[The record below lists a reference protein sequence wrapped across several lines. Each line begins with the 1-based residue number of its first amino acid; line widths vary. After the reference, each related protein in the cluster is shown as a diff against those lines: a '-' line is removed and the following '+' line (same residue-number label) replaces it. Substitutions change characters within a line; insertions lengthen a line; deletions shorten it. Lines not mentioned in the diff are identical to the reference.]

1 MLAFERLMDRPSMTW
16 KPLKLVVLSYALS
29 FFCAISAGGAA
40 EPKIQILSPKDGSQI
55 AEDQKT
61 ILISGKVASDN
72 VRSANVDIFL
82 ILDTSGSTVLS
93 AGAEFANQAEL
104 PDKYV
109 LGGVPALQ
117 PQISISRRGFGMGSP
132 GYEATRLNLRHSILA
147 AEVVASRRLLA
158 QLNPQSTRVGVIT
171 FAKDARL
178 VQPLTNDF
186 EQVRRVLGEVY
197 WAGPNGGTNMV
208 EGIRLGISELLGIG
222 QSAKR
227 QDAIKTIF
235 FLTDGLPSLPT
246 GDGRGVAETDVKLT
260 VNAASLAGRAG
271 IKIHVFGLGDEVVN
285 FPWAVQGIAKESN
298 GTYTPLSRPADVL
311 AIMDQ
316 ISVVG
321 VDSVQ
326 IVNQTSGQKASNLR
340 LAADG
345 FFAAA
350 LPVVEGKNQI
360 DVLARSSDGSN
371 SRASI
376 SVFYQ
381 PGTQKS
387 LELEIFLEKE
397 KKLKLEVEK
406 LGKTPEEIQR
416 DAERQRQEGLRRPQQ
431 LPPPSEGPPR

>member
-1 MLAFERLMDRPSMTW
+1 MTE
-16 KPLKLVVLSYALS
+16 KSTRMVILSLS
-29 FFCAISAGGAA
+29 FFLAAMVSLGWSA

-55 AEDQKT
+55 AEDQKM

-72 VRSANVDIFL
+72 SRSANVDIFL
-82 ILDTSGSTVLS
+82 ILDTSGSTVNS

-104 PDKYV
+104 PDKY
-109 LGGVPALQ
+109 LFGGAPSVQ
-117 PQISISRRGFGMGSP
+117 PQISISRRGMGMGAP
-132 GYEATRLNLRHSILA
+132 TFEPTRINLRHSILG
-147 AEVVASRRLLA
+147 AEVVASRRLLT
-158 QLNPQSTRVGVIT
+158 QLNSQTTRVGVIT

-186 EQVRRVLGEVY
+186 EQVRRVLDEVY

-208 EGIRLGISELLGIG
+208 EGIRLGITELLGLG

-227 QDAIKTIF
+227 QDAIKVQF

-246 GDGRGVAETDVKLT
+246 GDGRSVAETDVQLT
-260 VNAASLAGRAG
+260 LNAARLAGRAG

-285 FPWAVQGIAKESN
+285 FPWAVQGIAKESA

-321 VDSVQ
+321 VDFVQ
-326 IVNQTSGQKASNLR
+326 IVNQTSGQKAPNLR

-381 PGTQKS
+381 SGTQKS
-387 LELEIFLEKE
+387 LELEIFLERE
-397 KKLKLEVEK
+397 KKLKLEVER

-416 DAERQRQEGLRRPQQ
+416 DVERQRQEGLRRPQQ
-431 LPPPSEGPPR
+431 LPPPTEGPPR

>member
-1 MLAFERLMDRPSMTW
+1 MFCKS
-16 KPLKLVVLSYALS
+16 LKLVAVSYAIS
-29 FFCAISAGGAA
+29 FLCLISLVGAA
-40 EPKIQILSPKDGSQI
+40 EPRIQILSPKDGAQI

-82 ILDTSGSTVLS
+82 VLDTSGSTVLS
-93 AGAEFANQAEL
+93 AGAEFANQGEL

-109 LGGVPALQ
+109 LGGAPTVQ
-117 PQISISRRGFGMGSP
+117 PQFSISRRGTGMGAP
-132 GYEATRLNLRHSILA
+132 GYESSRLNLRHSILG
-147 AEVVASRRLLA
+147 AEVVASRRLLT
-158 QLNPQSTRVGVIT
+158 QLNPQSTRVGIIT

-186 EQVRRVLGEVY
+186 EQVRRVLDEVY

-227 QDAIKTIF
+227 QDAIKVQF

-246 GDGRGVAETDVKLT
+246 GDGRGVAETDVQLT
-260 VNAASLAGRAG
+260 VNAARLAGRAG
-271 IKIHVFGLGDEVVN
+271 IKIHVFGLGEEVVN
-285 FPWAVQGIAKESN
+285 FPWAVQGIAKESG
-298 GTYTPLSRPADVL
+298 GTYTPLARPADVL

-321 VDSVQ
+321 VDYVQ
-326 IVNQTSGQKASNLR
+326 IVNQTSGQKAANLR

-360 DVLARSSDGSN
+360 DVLARASDGSN

-381 PGTQKS
+381 SGTQKS
-387 LELEIFLEKE
+387 LELEIFLERE
-397 KKLKLEVEK
+397 KKLKLEVDR
-406 LGKTPEEIQR
+406 LGKSPEEIQR
-416 DAERQRQEGLRRPQQ
+416 DAERQRQESLRRPQQ

>member
-1 MLAFERLMDRPSMTW
+1 MTE
-16 KPLKLVVLSYALS
+16 KSTRMVVLSLS
-29 FFCAISAGGAA
+29 FILAAMVSMGWAA

-72 VRSANVDIFL
+72 SRSANVDIFL
-82 ILDTSGSTVLS
+82 ILDTSGSTVNS

-104 PDKYV
+104 PDKY
-109 LGGVPALQ
+109 LFGGAPSLQ
-117 PQISISRRGFGMGSP
+117 PQISISRRGMGMGAP
-132 GYEATRLNLRHSILA
+132 TFEPTRINLRHSILG
-147 AEVVASRRLLA
+147 AEVVASRRLLT
-158 QLNPQSTRVGVIT
+158 QLNPQTTRVGVIT
-171 FAKDARL
+171 FAKEGRL
-178 VQPLTNDF
+178 AQQLTNDF
-186 EQVRRVLGEVY
+186 EQVRRVLDEVY

-208 EGIRLGISELLGIG
+208 EGIRLGITELLGLG

-227 QDAIKTIF
+227 QDAIKAQF

-246 GDGRGVAETDVKLT
+246 GDGRGVAETDVQLT
-260 VNAASLAGRAG
+260 VNAARLAGRAG

-285 FPWAVQGIAKESN
+285 FPWAVQGIAKESA

-321 VDSVQ
+321 VDFVQ
-326 IVNQTSGQKASNLR
+326 IVNQTSGQKAANLR

-381 PGTQKS
+381 SGTQKS
-387 LELEIFLEKE
+387 LDLEIFLERE
-397 KKLKLEVEK
+397 KKLRLEVER
-406 LGKTPEEIQR
+406 LGRTPEEIQR
-416 DAERQRQEGLRRPQQ
+416 DVERQRQEGLRRPQQ
-431 LPPPSEGPPR
+431 LPTPTEGAPR

>member
-1 MLAFERLMDRPSMTW
+1 MSENMSRMIILCLFF
-16 KPLKLVVLSYALS
+16 VLTATVTLGWS
-29 FFCAISAGGAA
+29 A

-72 VRSANVDIFL
+72 LRSANVDIFL
-82 ILDTSGSTVLS
+82 ILDTSGSTVNS

-109 LGGVPALQ
+109 FGGAPSLQ
-117 PQISISRRGFGMGSP
+117 PQISISRRGMGVGPPVFES
-132 GYEATRLNLRHSILA
+132 TRINLRHSILG
-147 AEVVASRRLLA
+147 AEVVASRRLLV
-158 QLNPQSTRVGVIT
+158 QLNPQTTRVGVIT

-178 VQPLTNDF
+178 VQPLTDDF
-186 EQVRRVLGEVY
+186 EQVRRVLDEVY

-208 EGIRLGISELLGIG
+208 EGIRLGISELLGLG

-227 QDAIKTIF
+227 QDSIKAQF

-246 GDGRGVAETDVKLT
+246 GDGRGVAETDVQLT
-260 VNAASLAGRAG
+260 VNAARLAGRAG

-285 FPWAVQGIAKESN
+285 YPWAVQGIAKESG

-321 VDSVQ
+321 VDFVQ
-326 IVNQTSGQKASNLR
+326 VINQTSGQKAVNLR

-360 DVLARSSDGSN
+360 DVLARASDGSN
-371 SRASI
+371 SRTSI
-376 SVFYQ
+376 SVFYRS
-381 PGTQKS
+381 GTQKS
-387 LELEIFLEKE
+387 LELEVFLEKE
-397 KKLKLEVEK
+397 KKLKLEVER

-416 DAERQRQEGLRRPQQ
+416 DVERQRQDSLRRPQQ
-431 LPPPSEGPPR
+431 LPPPTEGPAR

>member
-1 MLAFERLMDRPSMTW
+1 MTE
-16 KPLKLVVLSYALS
+16 KSTQMFVLSLS
-29 FFCAISAGGAA
+29 FILAAIVSLGWAA

-72 VRSANVDIFL
+72 SRSANVDIFL
-82 ILDTSGSTVLS
+82 ILDTSGSTVNS

-104 PDKYV
+104 PDKYL
-109 LGGVPALQ
+109 LGGAPSLQ
-117 PQISISRRGFGMGSP
+117 PQISISRRGMGMGAP
-132 GYEATRLNLRHSILA
+132 TFEPTRINLRHSILG
-147 AEVVASRRLLA
+147 AEVVASRRLLT
-158 QLNPQSTRVGVIT
+158 QLNPQTTRVGVIT
-171 FAKDARL
+171 FAKEGRL

-186 EQVRRVLGEVY
+186 EQVRRVLDEVY

-208 EGIRLGISELLGIG
+208 EGIRLGITELLGLG

-227 QDAIKTIF
+227 QDAIKAQF

-246 GDGRGVAETDVKLT
+246 GDGRGVAETDVQLT
-260 VNAASLAGRAG
+260 VNAARLAGRAG

-285 FPWAVQGIAKESN
+285 FPWAVQGIAKESA

-321 VDSVQ
+321 VDFVQ
-326 IVNQTSGQKASNLR
+326 IVNQTSGQKAANLR

-376 SVFYQ
+376 SVFFQ
-381 PGTQKS
+381 SGTQKS
-387 LELEIFLEKE
+387 LDLEIFLERE
-397 KKLKLEVEK
+397 KKLRLEVER
-406 LGKTPEEIQR
+406 LGRTPEEIQR
-416 DAERQRQEGLRRPQQ
+416 DVERQRQEGLRRPQQ
-431 LPPPSEGPPR
+431 LPTPTEGAPR

>member
-1 MLAFERLMDRPSMTW
+1 MSWKFSKLGAFS
-16 KPLKLVVLSYALS
+16 
-29 FFCAISAGGAA
+29 CAIALLGSVYTVRAA
-40 EPKIQILSPKDGSQI
+40 EPRIQILSPKDGAQI

-61 ILISGKVASDN
+61 ILVSGKVASNN

-82 ILDTSGSTVLS
+82 ILDTSGSTVNS
-93 AGAEFANQAEL
+93 AGAEFANQSEL

-109 LGGVPALQ
+109 LGGAPRLQ
-117 PQISISRRGFGMGSP
+117 PQISISGRGMGMGSP
-132 GYEATRLNLRHSILA
+132 TFESSRINLRHSILG
-147 AEVVASRRLLA
+147 AEVVASRRLLT
-158 QLNPQSTRVGVIT
+158 QLNPQSTRIGVIT
-171 FAKDARL
+171 FAKEARL

-186 EQVRRVLGEVY
+186 EQVRRVLDEVY

-208 EGIRLGISELLGIG
+208 EGIRLGISELLGLG
-222 QSAKR
+222 QSVKR
-227 QDAIKTIF
+227 QDAIKAQF

-246 GDGRGVAETDVKLT
+246 GDGRSVAETDVQLT
-260 VNAASLAGRAG
+260 LNVARLAGRAG

-285 FPWAVQGIAKESN
+285 YPWAVQGIAKESA
-298 GTYTPLSRPADVL
+298 GTYTPLARPADVL

-321 VDSVQ
+321 VDFVQ
-326 IVNQTSGQKASNLR
+326 IINQTSGQKASNLR

-360 DVLARSSDGSN
+360 DVLARASDGSN
-371 SRASI
+371 SRSSI

-381 PGTQKS
+381 AGTQKS
-387 LELEIFLEKE
+387 LELEIFLERE
-397 KKLKLEVEK
+397 KKLKLEVER

-416 DAERQRQEGLRRPQQ
+416 DIERQRQESSRRSQQ
-431 LPPPSEGPPR
+431 LPPTSEGPPR

>member
-1 MLAFERLMDRPSMTW
+1 MLMIRKL
-16 KPLKLVVLSYALS
+16 LKLVVFSH
-29 FFCAISAGGAA
+29 AISFVGAICPVGAA
-40 EPKIQILSPKDGSQI
+40 EPKIQILAPKDGSQI

-109 LGGVPALQ
+109 FGGAPATQ

-132 GYEATRLNLRHSILA
+132 TFEPGRANLRHSILG
-147 AEVVASRRLLA
+147 AEVVASRRLLT
-158 QLNPQSTRVGVIT
+158 QLNPQSTRVGIIT

-186 EQVRRVLGEVY
+186 EQVRRALDEVY

-208 EGIRLGISELLGIG
+208 EGIRLGISELLGLG
-222 QSAKR
+222 QSVKR
-227 QDAIKTIF
+227 PDAIKAQF
-235 FLTDGLPSLPT
+235 LLTDGLPSLPT
-246 GDGRGVAETDVKLT
+246 GDGRSLTETDVKLT
-260 VNAASLAGRAG
+260 VNAARLAGRAG
-271 IKIHVFGLGDEVVN
+271 IKIHVFGLGDDVVN
-285 FPWAVQGIAKESN
+285 YPWAVQGIAKESA

-321 VDSVQ
+321 VDFVQ
-326 IVNQTSGQKASNLR
+326 IINQTSGQKASNLR

-345 FFAAA
+345 FFAAS

-360 DVLARSSDGSN
+360 DVLARASDGSN
-371 SRASI
+371 GRASI

-381 PGTQKS
+381 AGTQKS
-387 LELEIFLEKE
+387 LELEIFLERE
-397 KKLKLEVEK
+397 KKLKLEVER

-416 DAERQRQEGLRRPQQ
+416 DVDRQRQEGLRRPQQ
-431 LPPPSEGPPR
+431 LPPPSEGPAR

>member
-1 MLAFERLMDRPSMTW
+1 MIW
-16 KPLKLVVLSYALS
+16 KSLKLVVVSYAIS
-29 FFCAISAGGAA
+29 FLCLISLVGAA
-40 EPKIQILSPKDGSQI
+40 EPRIQILSPKDGAQI

-82 ILDTSGSTVLS
+82 VLDTSGSTVLS
-93 AGAEFANQAEL
+93 AGAEFANQGEL

-109 LGGVPALQ
+109 LGGAPTVQ
-117 PQISISRRGFGMGSP
+117 PQFSISRRGIGMGSP
-132 GYEATRLNLRHSILA
+132 GYESSRLNLRHSILG
-147 AEVVASRRLLA
+147 AEVVASRRLLT
-158 QLNPQSTRVGVIT
+158 QLNPQSTRVGIIT

-186 EQVRRVLGEVY
+186 EQVRRVLDEVY

-227 QDAIKTIF
+227 QDAIKVQF

-246 GDGRGVAETDVKLT
+246 GDGRGVAETDVQLT
-260 VNAASLAGRAG
+260 VNAARLAGRAG
-271 IKIHVFGLGDEVVN
+271 IKIHVFGLGEEVVN
-285 FPWAVQGIAKESN
+285 FPWAVQGIAKESG
-298 GTYTPLSRPADVL
+298 GTYTPLARPADVL

-321 VDSVQ
+321 VDYVQ
-326 IVNQTSGQKASNLR
+326 IVNQTSGQKAANLR

-360 DVLARSSDGSN
+360 DVLARASDGSN

-381 PGTQKS
+381 SGTQKS
-387 LELEIFLEKE
+387 LELEIFLERE
-397 KKLKLEVEK
+397 KKLKLEVDR
-406 LGKTPEEIQR
+406 LGKSPEEIQR
-416 DAERQRQEGLRRPQQ
+416 DAERQRQESLRRPQQ

>member
-1 MLAFERLMDRPSMTW
+1 MMW
-16 KPLKLVVLSYALS
+16 KSIKLVVLGYAMS
-29 FFCAISAGGAA
+29 IFCATSTVGAA
-40 EPKIQILSPKDGSQI
+40 EPKIQILSPKDGSRI

-61 ILISGKVASDN
+61 ILVSGKVASDN
-72 VRSANVDIFL
+72 VRSSNVDIL
-82 ILDTSGSTVLS
+82 LVIDTSGSTVLS

-109 LGGVPALQ
+109 FGGGPAPQ

-132 GYEATRLNLRHSILA
+132 TYEPSRMNLRHSILG
-147 AEVVASRRLLA
+147 AEVVASRRLLT
-158 QLNPQSTRVGVIT
+158 QLNSQSTRVGVIT

-186 EQVRRVLGEVY
+186 EQVRRVLDEVY

-260 VNAASLAGRAG
+260 VNAAGLAGRAG
-271 IKIHVFGLGDEVVN
+271 IKIHVLGLGDEVVN
-285 FPWAVQGIAKESN
+285 FPWAVEGIAKESN
-298 GTYTPLSRPADVL
+298 GTYTPLKRPADVL
-311 AIMDQ
+311 AIMDR

-321 VDSVQ
+321 VDYVQ
-326 IVNQTSGQKASNLR
+326 IVNQTSGQKAANLR

-345 FFAAA
+345 YFAAA

-360 DVLARSSDGSN
+360 DVLARASDGSN
-371 SRASI
+371 SRTSVT
-376 SVFYQ
+376 VFYQ

-387 LELEIFLEKE
+387 LELEVFLERE
-397 KKLKLEVEK
+397 KKLKLEVDR
-406 LGKTPEEIQR
+406 LGKSPEEIQR
-416 DAERQRQEGLRRPQQ
+416 DAERQRQESLRRPQQ

>member
-1 MLAFERLMDRPSMTW
+1 MSA
-16 KPLKLVVLSYALS
+16 V
-29 FFCAISAGGAA
+29 FCAMVLLGAVYHVLAA
-40 EPKIQILSPKDGSQI
+40 EPRIQILSPKDGAQI

-61 ILISGKVASDN
+61 ILVSGKVASNN

-82 ILDTSGSTVLS
+82 ILDTSGSTVNS
-93 AGAEFANQAEL
+93 AGAEFANQTEL

-109 LGGVPALQ
+109 LGGAPSLQ
-117 PQISISRRGFGMGSP
+117 PQFSISRRGMGMGSP
-132 GYEATRLNLRHSILA
+132 SFEPGRINLRHSILG
-147 AEVVASRRLLA
+147 AEVVASRRLLT
-158 QLNPQSTRVGVIT
+158 QLNSQSTRVGVIT
-171 FAKDARL
+171 FAKEARL

-186 EQVRRVLGEVY
+186 EQVRRVLDEVY

-208 EGIRLGISELLGIG
+208 EGIRLGISELLGLG
-222 QSAKR
+222 QSVKR
-227 QDAIKTIF
+227 QDAIKAQF

-246 GDGRGVAETDVKLT
+246 GDGRSVAETDVKLT
-260 VNAASLAGRAG
+260 LNVARLAGRAG

-285 FPWAVQGIAKESN
+285 YPWAVQGIAKESA
-298 GTYTPLSRPADVL
+298 GTYTPLARPADVL

-321 VDSVQ
+321 VDFVQ

-350 LPVVEGKNQI
+350 LPVVDGKNQI

-381 PGTQKS
+381 AGTQKS
-387 LELEIFLEKE
+387 LELEIFLERE
-397 KKLKLEVEK
+397 KKLKLEVER

-416 DAERQRQEGLRRPQQ
+416 DIERQRQEGLQRSQQ
-431 LPPPSEGPPR
+431 LPPSSEGPPR

>member
-1 MLAFERLMDRPSMTW
+1 MSENKARMVILC
-16 KPLKLVVLSYALS
+16 LS
-29 FFCAISAGGAA
+29 FFLVITVSLGWAA

-82 ILDTSGSTVLS
+82 ILDTSGSTVNS
-93 AGAEFANQAEL
+93 AGAEFANQTEL
-104 PDKYV
+104 PDKYL
-109 LGGVPALQ
+109 LGGAPRVQ
-117 PQISISRRGFGMGSP
+117 PQFSISGRGFGMGAP
-132 GYEATRLNLRHSILA
+132 TYESSRMNLRHSILG
-147 AEVVASRRLLA
+147 AEVVASRRLLT
-158 QLNPQSTRVGVIT
+158 QLNSQSTRVGVIT

-186 EQVRRVLGEVY
+186 EQVRRVLDEVY

-208 EGIRLGISELLGIG
+208 EGIRLGITELLGLG
-222 QSAKR
+222 QSTKR
-227 QDAIKTIF
+227 QDAIKAQF

-246 GDGRGVAETDVKLT
+246 GDGRGVAETDVQLT
-260 VNAASLAGRAG
+260 VNAARLAGRAG
-271 IKIHVFGLGDEVVN
+271 IKIHVLGLGEEVVN
-285 FPWAVQGIAKESN
+285 FPWAVQGIAKESG

-321 VDSVQ
+321 IDFVQ
-326 IVNQTSGQKASNLR
+326 IVNQTSGQKAANLR

-360 DVLARSSDGSN
+360 DVLARASDGSN

-381 PGTQKS
+381 SGTQKS
-387 LELEIFLEKE
+387 LELEIFLERE
-397 KKLKLEVEK
+397 KKLKLEVER

-416 DAERQRQEGLRRPQQ
+416 DVERQRQEGLRRPQQ
-431 LPPPSEGPPR
+431 LPPSNEGPPR

>member
-1 MLAFERLMDRPSMTW
+1 MLMTW
-16 KPLKLVVLSYALS
+16 KSIKLALLTQALW
-29 FFCAISAGGAA
+29 FLCAISTISAA
-40 EPKIQILSPKDGSQI
+40 EPRIQILQPKDGAQI

-82 ILDTSGSTVLS
+82 ILDTSGSTVNS
-93 AGAEFANQAEL
+93 AGAEFANQTEL
-104 PDKYV
+104 PDKYL
-109 LGGVPALQ
+109 LGGAPRLQ
-117 PQISISRRGFGMGSP
+117 PQFSISGRGFGMGAP
-132 GYEATRLNLRHSILA
+132 TYESSRINLRHSILG
-147 AEVVASRRLLA
+147 AEVVASRRLLT
-158 QLNPQSTRVGVIT
+158 QLNSQSTRVGIIT

-186 EQVRRVLGEVY
+186 EQVRRALDEVY

-208 EGIRLGISELLGIG
+208 EAIRLGISELLGLG
-222 QSAKR
+222 RSTKR
-227 QDAIKTIF
+227 QDAIKAQF
-235 FLTDGLPSLPT
+235 FLTDGLPTLPT
-246 GDGRGVAETDVKLT
+246 GEGRGVTEPDVQLA
-260 VNAASLAGRAG
+260 VNAARLAGRAS
-271 IKIHVFGLGDEVVN
+271 IKIHVFGLGEEVVN
-285 FPWAVQGIAKESN
+285 YPWAVQGIAKESG

-311 AIMDQ
+311 AIMDR

-321 VDSVQ
+321 VDFVQ
-326 IVNQTSGQKASNLR
+326 IVNQTSGQKAANLR

-350 LPVVEGKNQI
+350 LPVVDGKNQI
-360 DVLARSSDGSN
+360 DVMARTSDGSN

-387 LELEIFLEKE
+387 LELEVFLERE
-397 KKLKLEVEK
+397 KKLKLEVER

-416 DAERQRQEGLRRPQQ
+416 DVERQRQDSLSRPQQ
-431 LPPPSEGPPR
+431 LPPPSDGPPR

>member
-1 MLAFERLMDRPSMTW
+1 M
-16 KPLKLVVLSYALS
+16 
-29 FFCAISAGGAA
+29 
-40 EPKIQILSPKDGSQI
+40 
-55 AEDQKT
+55 
-61 ILISGKVASDN
+61 
-72 VRSANVDIFL
+72 
-82 ILDTSGSTVLS
+82 
-93 AGAEFANQAEL
+93 
-104 PDKYV
+104 
-109 LGGVPALQ
+109 
-117 PQISISRRGFGMGSP
+117 GMGAP
-132 GYEATRLNLRHSILA
+132 TFEPTRINLRHSILG
-147 AEVVASRRLLA
+147 AEVVASRRLLT
-158 QLNPQSTRVGVIT
+158 QLNSQTTRVGVIT

-186 EQVRRVLGEVY
+186 EQVRRVLDEVY

-208 EGIRLGISELLGIG
+208 EGIRLGITELLGLG

-227 QDAIKTIF
+227 QDAIKAQF

-246 GDGRGVAETDVKLT
+246 GDGRSVAETDVQLT
-260 VNAASLAGRAG
+260 LNAARLAGRAG

-285 FPWAVQGIAKESN
+285 FPWAVQGIAKESA

-321 VDSVQ
+321 VDFVQ
-326 IVNQTSGQKASNLR
+326 IVNQTSGQKAPNLR

-381 PGTQKS
+381 SGTQKS
-387 LELEIFLEKE
+387 LELEIFLERE
-397 KKLKLEVEK
+397 KKLKLEVER

-416 DAERQRQEGLRRPQQ
+416 DVERQRQEGLRRPQQ
-431 LPPPSEGPPR
+431 SPPPTQGPPR

>member
-1 MLAFERLMDRPSMTW
+1 MNWQS
-16 KPLKLVVLSYALS
+16 LKLAVFCYAIS
-29 FFCAISAGGAA
+29 FVCAISTGGAA
-40 EPKIQILSPKDGSQI
+40 EPRIQILSPKDGSQI
-55 AEDQKT
+55 AGDQKT

-82 ILDTSGSTVLS
+82 ILDTSGSTVNS

-109 LGGVPALQ
+109 LGGAPQLQ
-117 PQISISRRGFGMGSP
+117 PQISISGRGFGMGAPS
-132 GYEATRLNLRHSILA
+132 YESSRINLRHSILG
-147 AEVVASRRLLA
+147 AEVVASRRLLT

-186 EQVRRVLGEVY
+186 EQVRRVLEEVY

-208 EGIRLGISELLGIG
+208 EGIRLGISEILGLG
-222 QSAKR
+222 QSTKR
-227 QDAIKTIF
+227 QDVIKAQF

-246 GDGRGVAETDVKLT
+246 GDGRGVAETDVQLT
-260 VNAASLAGRAG
+260 VNAARLAGRAG

-285 FPWAVQGIAKESN
+285 YPWAVQGIAKESG

-321 VDSVQ
+321 VDFVQ
-326 IVNQTSGQKASNLR
+326 IINQTSGQKAANLR

-345 FFAAA
+345 FFAGA

-360 DVLARSSDGSN
+360 DVLARASDGSN

-381 PGTQKS
+381 SGTQKS
-387 LELEIFLEKE
+387 LELEIFLERE
-397 KKLKLEVEK
+397 KKLKLEVDR

-416 DAERQRQEGLRRPQQ
+416 DVERQRQEGLRRPQQ
-431 LPPPSEGPPR
+431 LPPSSEGPAR

>member
-1 MLAFERLMDRPSMTW
+1 MTE
-16 KPLKLVVLSYALS
+16 KSTRMVVLSLS
-29 FFCAISAGGAA
+29 FILAAIVSLGWAA

-72 VRSANVDIFL
+72 SRSANVDIFL
-82 ILDTSGSTVLS
+82 ILDTSGSTVNS

-104 PDKYV
+104 PDKY
-109 LGGVPALQ
+109 LFGGAQSLQ
-117 PQISISRRGFGMGSP
+117 PQISISRRGMGMGAP
-132 GYEATRLNLRHSILA
+132 TFEPTRINLRHSILG
-147 AEVVASRRLLA
+147 AEVVASRRLLT
-158 QLNPQSTRVGVIT
+158 QLNPQTTRVGVIT
-171 FAKDARL
+171 FAKEGRL
-178 VQPLTNDF
+178 AQQLTNDF
-186 EQVRRVLGEVY
+186 EQVRRVLDEVY

-208 EGIRLGISELLGIG
+208 EGIRLGITELLGLG

-227 QDAIKTIF
+227 QDAIKAQF

-246 GDGRGVAETDVKLT
+246 GDGRGVAETDVQLT
-260 VNAASLAGRAG
+260 VNAARLAGRAG

-285 FPWAVQGIAKESN
+285 FPWAVQGIAKESA

-321 VDSVQ
+321 VDFVQ
-326 IVNQTSGQKASNLR
+326 IVNQTSGQKAANLR

-381 PGTQKS
+381 SGTQKS
-387 LELEIFLEKE
+387 LDLEIFLERE
-397 KKLKLEVEK
+397 KKLRLEVER
-406 LGKTPEEIQR
+406 LGRTPEEIQR
-416 DAERQRQEGLRRPQQ
+416 DVERQRQEGLRRPQQ
-431 LPPPSEGPPR
+431 LPTPTEGAPR

>member
-1 MLAFERLMDRPSMTW
+1 MTE
-16 KPLKLVVLSYALS
+16 KSTQMFVLSLS
-29 FFCAISAGGAA
+29 FILAAIVSLGWAA

-72 VRSANVDIFL
+72 SRSANVDIFL
-82 ILDTSGSTVLS
+82 ILDTSGSTVNS

-104 PDKYV
+104 PDKY
-109 LGGVPALQ
+109 LFGGAPSLQ
-117 PQISISRRGFGMGSP
+117 PQISISRRGMGMGAP
-132 GYEATRLNLRHSILA
+132 TFEPTRINLRHSILG
-147 AEVVASRRLLA
+147 AEVVASRRLLT
-158 QLNPQSTRVGVIT
+158 QLNPQTTRVGVIT
-171 FAKDARL
+171 FAKEGRL

-186 EQVRRVLGEVY
+186 EQVRRVLDEVY

-208 EGIRLGISELLGIG
+208 EGIRLGITELLGLG

-227 QDAIKTIF
+227 QDAIKAQF

-246 GDGRGVAETDVKLT
+246 GDGRGVAETDVQLT
-260 VNAASLAGRAG
+260 VNAARLAGRAG

-285 FPWAVQGIAKESN
+285 FPWAVQGIAKESA

-321 VDSVQ
+321 VDFVQ
-326 IVNQTSGQKASNLR
+326 IVNQTSGQKAANLR

-376 SVFYQ
+376 SVFFQ
-381 PGTQKS
+381 SGTQKS
-387 LELEIFLEKE
+387 LDLEIFLERE
-397 KKLKLEVEK
+397 KKLRLEVER
-406 LGKTPEEIQR
+406 LGRTPEEIQR
-416 DAERQRQEGLRRPQQ
+416 DVERQRQEGLRRPQQ
-431 LPPPSEGPPR
+431 LPTPTEGAPR

>member
-1 MLAFERLMDRPSMTW
+1 MLWNSLR
-16 KPLKLVVLSYALS
+16 LVVISCTVSLLG
-29 FFCAISAGGAA
+29 AIAPSGAA
-40 EPKIQILSPKDGSQI
+40 EPRIQILSPKDGSQI

-61 ILISGKVASDN
+61 ILISGKVASETS
-72 VRSANVDIFL
+72 RSANVDIFL
-82 ILDTSGSTVLS
+82 VLDTSGSTVNS
-93 AGAEFANQAEL
+93 AGAEFAGQSEL
-104 PDKYV
+104 PDKYI
-109 LGGVPALQ
+109 LGGAPRLQ
-117 PQISISRRGFGMGSP
+117 PQISISRRGMGMGGP
-132 GYEATRLNLRHSILA
+132 TYEPTRLNLRHSILG
-147 AEVVASRRLLA
+147 AEVVASRRLLT
-158 QLNPQSTRVGVIT
+158 QLNSQTTRVGVIT

-186 EQVRRVLGEVY
+186 EQVRRVLDEVY

-208 EGIRLGISELLGIG
+208 EGIRLGISELLGLG

-227 QDAIKTIF
+227 QDAIKAQF

-246 GDGRGVAETDVKLT
+246 GDGRSLAETDVQLT
-260 VNAASLAGRAG
+260 VNAARLAGRAG
-271 IKIHVFGLGDEVVN
+271 IKIHVFGLGEEVVN
-285 FPWAVQGIAKESN
+285 FPWAVQGIAKESG

-321 VDSVQ
+321 VDFVQ
-326 IVNQTSGQKASNLR
+326 IINQTSGQKASNIR

-360 DVLARSSDGSN
+360 EVLARSSDGWN
-371 SRASI
+371 GRASI

-381 PGTQKS
+381 AGTQKS
-387 LELEIFLEKE
+387 LELEIFLERE
-397 KKLKLEVEK
+397 KKLKLEVER

-416 DAERQRQEGLRRPQQ
+416 DVERQRQEGLRRPQQ
-431 LPPPSEGPPR
+431 LPPPTEGPPR

>member
-1 MLAFERLMDRPSMTW
+1 MVILCLAFWLASMASLGW
-16 KPLKLVVLSYALS
+16 S
-29 FFCAISAGGAA
+29 A
-40 EPKIQILSPKDGSQI
+40 EPKIQILSPKDGAQI
-55 AEDQKT
+55 AENQKT

-72 VRSANVDIFL
+72 SRSTNVDIFL
-82 ILDTSGSTVLS
+82 ILDTSGSTVNS

-109 LGGVPALQ
+109 FGGAPILQ
-117 PQISISRRGFGMGSP
+117 PQISISRRGMGMGP
-132 GYEATRLNLRHSILA
+132 PIFEPTRINLRHSILG
-147 AEVVASRRLLA
+147 AEVVASRRLLT
-158 QLNPQSTRVGVIT
+158 QLNPQTTRVGVIT
-171 FAKDARL
+171 FAKEGRI

-186 EQVRRVLGEVY
+186 EQVRRVLDEVY

-208 EGIRLGISELLGIG
+208 EGIRLGITELLGLG

-227 QDAIKTIF
+227 QDAIKVQF

-246 GDGRGVAETDVKLT
+246 GDGRSLAETDVQLT
-260 VNAASLAGRAG
+260 LNAARLAGRAG
-271 IKIHVFGLGDEVVN
+271 IKIHVFGLGEEVVN
-285 FPWAVQGIAKESN
+285 FPWAVQGIAKESA

-321 VDSVQ
+321 VDFVQ
-326 IVNQTSGQKASNLR
+326 IVNQTSGQKAANLR

-381 PGTQKS
+381 AGTQKS
-387 LELEIFLEKE
+387 LELEIFLERE
-397 KKLKLEVEK
+397 KKLKLEVER
-406 LGKTPEEIQR
+406 LGRTPEEIQR
-416 DAERQRQEGLRRPQQ
+416 DVERQRQEGLRRPQQ
-431 LPPPSEGPPR
+431 LPTPTEGPPR

>member
-1 MLAFERLMDRPSMTW
+1 MIW
-16 KPLKLVVLSYALS
+16 KFLKLAVFSHVLVFL
-29 FFCAISAGGAA
+29 CAVIPVWGA
-40 EPKIQILSPKDGSQI
+40 EPRIQILSPKDGAKI

-61 ILISGKVASDN
+61 ILISGKVANDN

-82 ILDTSGSTVLS
+82 ILDTSGSTVNS
-93 AGAEFANQAEL
+93 AGAEFANQGEL

-109 LGGVPALQ
+109 LGGAPRLQ
-117 PQISISRRGFGMGSP
+117 PQFSISGRGFGMGAP
-132 GYEATRLNLRHSILA
+132 TYESSRINLRHSILA
-147 AEVVASRRLLA
+147 AEVVASRRLLT
-158 QLNPQSTRVGVIT
+158 QLNSQSTRVGVIT

-186 EQVRRVLGEVY
+186 EQVRRVLDEVY

-208 EGIRLGISELLGIG
+208 EAIRLGISELLGLG

-227 QDAIKTIF
+227 QDAIKTQF

-246 GDGRGVAETDVKLT
+246 GDGRGVAEADVQLT
-260 VNAASLAGRAG
+260 VNAARLAGRAG
-271 IKIHVFGLGDEVVN
+271 IKIHVLGLGEEVVN
-285 FPWAVQGIAKESN
+285 FPWAVQGIAKESG

-321 VDSVQ
+321 VDFVQ
-326 IVNQTSGQKASNLR
+326 IINQTSGQKAANLR

-360 DVLARSSDGSN
+360 DVLARASDGSN
-371 SRASI
+371 GRASI

-381 PGTQKS
+381 SGTQKS
-387 LELEIFLEKE
+387 LELEVFLERE

-416 DAERQRQEGLRRPQQ
+416 DVERQRQDSLRRPQQ
-431 LPPPSEGPPR
+431 LPPPTDGPPR

>member
-1 MLAFERLMDRPSMTW
+1 MTE
-16 KPLKLVVLSYALS
+16 KSTRMVVLSLS
-29 FFCAISAGGAA
+29 FILAAMVSLGWAA

-72 VRSANVDIFL
+72 SRSANVDIFL
-82 ILDTSGSTVLS
+82 ILDTSGSTVNS

-104 PDKYV
+104 PDKY
-109 LGGVPALQ
+109 LFGGAPSLQ
-117 PQISISRRGFGMGSP
+117 PQISISRRGMGMGAP
-132 GYEATRLNLRHSILA
+132 TFEPTRINLRHSILG
-147 AEVVASRRLLA
+147 AEVVASRRLLT
-158 QLNPQSTRVGVIT
+158 QLNPQTTRVGVIT
-171 FAKDARL
+171 FAKEGRL

-186 EQVRRVLGEVY
+186 EQVRRVLDEVY

-208 EGIRLGISELLGIG
+208 EGIRLGITELLGLG

-227 QDAIKTIF
+227 QDAIKAQF

-246 GDGRGVAETDVKLT
+246 GDGRGVAETDVQLT
-260 VNAASLAGRAG
+260 VNAARLAGRAG

-285 FPWAVQGIAKESN
+285 FPWAVQGIAKESA

-321 VDSVQ
+321 VDFVQ
-326 IVNQTSGQKASNLR
+326 IVNQTSGQKAANLR

-360 DVLARSSDGSN
+360 DVLARSSDGAN
-371 SRASI
+371 GRASVT
-376 SVFYQ
+376 VFYQ
-381 PGTQKS
+381 SGTQKS
-387 LELEIFLEKE
+387 LELEIFLERE
-397 KKLKLEVEK
+397 KKLKLEVER

-416 DAERQRQEGLRRPQQ
+416 DVERQRQDSLRRQHQ
-431 LPPPSEGPPR
+431 LPPPTEGPPR

>member
-1 MLAFERLMDRPSMTW
+1 MIW
-16 KPLKLVVLSYALS
+16 KSTTMSAV
-29 FFCAISAGGAA
+29 FCAMVLLGAVYHVLAA
-40 EPKIQILSPKDGSQI
+40 EPRIQILSPKDGAQI

-61 ILISGKVASDN
+61 ILVSGKVASNN

-82 ILDTSGSTVLS
+82 ILDTSGSTVNS
-93 AGAEFANQAEL
+93 AGAEFANQTEL

-109 LGGVPALQ
+109 LGGAPSLQ
-117 PQISISRRGFGMGSP
+117 PQFSISRRGMGMGSP
-132 GYEATRLNLRHSILA
+132 SFEPGRINLRHSILG
-147 AEVVASRRLLA
+147 AEVVASRRLLT
-158 QLNPQSTRVGVIT
+158 QLNSQSTRVGVIT
-171 FAKDARL
+171 FAKEARL

-186 EQVRRVLGEVY
+186 EQVRRVLDEVY

-208 EGIRLGISELLGIG
+208 EGIRLGISELLGLG
-222 QSAKR
+222 QSVKR
-227 QDAIKTIF
+227 QDAIKAQF

-246 GDGRGVAETDVKLT
+246 GDGRSVAETDVKLT
-260 VNAASLAGRAG
+260 LNVARLAGRAG

-285 FPWAVQGIAKESN
+285 YPWAVQGIAKESA
-298 GTYTPLSRPADVL
+298 GTYTPLARPADVL

-321 VDSVQ
+321 VDFVQ

-350 LPVVEGKNQI
+350 LPVVDGKNQI

-381 PGTQKS
+381 AGTQKS
-387 LELEIFLEKE
+387 LELEIFLERE
-397 KKLKLEVEK
+397 KKLKLEVER

-416 DAERQRQEGLRRPQQ
+416 DIERQRQEGLQRSQQ
-431 LPPPSEGPPR
+431 LPPSSEGPPR

>member
-1 MLAFERLMDRPSMTW
+1 MTEKSTRMVTLSLAFFLAAMVSLGW
-16 KPLKLVVLSYALS
+16 S
-29 FFCAISAGGAA
+29 A

-55 AEDQKT
+55 AEDQKM

-72 VRSANVDIFL
+72 SRSANVDIFL
-82 ILDTSGSTVLS
+82 ILDTSGSTVNS

-104 PDKYV
+104 PDKY
-109 LGGVPALQ
+109 LFGGAPSVQ
-117 PQISISRRGFGMGSP
+117 PQISISRRGMGMGAP
-132 GYEATRLNLRHSILA
+132 TFEPTRINLRHSILG
-147 AEVVASRRLLA
+147 AEVVASRRLLT
-158 QLNPQSTRVGVIT
+158 QLNSQTTRVGVIT

-186 EQVRRVLGEVY
+186 EQVRRVLDEVY

-208 EGIRLGISELLGIG
+208 EGIRLGITELLGLG

-227 QDAIKTIF
+227 QDAIKAQF

-246 GDGRGVAETDVKLT
+246 GDGRSVAETDVQLT
-260 VNAASLAGRAG
+260 LNAARLAGRAG

-285 FPWAVQGIAKESN
+285 FPWAVQGIAKESA

-321 VDSVQ
+321 VDFVQ
-326 IVNQTSGQKASNLR
+326 IVNQTSGQKAPNLR

-381 PGTQKS
+381 SGTQKS
-387 LELEIFLEKE
+387 LELEIFLERE
-397 KKLKLEVEK
+397 KKLKLEVER

-416 DAERQRQEGLRRPQQ
+416 DVERQRQEGLRRPQQ
-431 LPPPSEGPPR
+431 SPPPTQGPPR